1 MPLVRPVMV
10 TEVAL
15 GSTET
20 CSVCW
25 AELGKHVSMARLGMI
40 PTPTHPLHS
49 SVTHGTAPSPGAQYT
64 RPYSRSAFC
73 GSGVMRVSVHAID
86 ICRTGGTLVGMRW

>member
-20 CSVCW
+20 CC
-25 AELGKHVSMARLGMI
+25 
-40 PTPTHPLHS
+40 
-49 SVTHGTAPSPGAQYT
+49 
-64 RPYSRSAFC
+64 SAFC